1 MSNLPSLQSQPNCG
15 PVPRRS
21 NALQSKARLCNLLP
35 HSTIQ
40 IPPDLTGPVLE
51 FADRLASDL
60 AAHLPMNAVE
70 ADVSGSIDG
79 VINPYLESLAFLNQR
94 RQETHQFLRSVC
106 EVSVEVQVA
115 DDDPGQQVA
124 LQLARQKAN
133 HLVQRANIQA
143 SSCRNILI
151 AGMASLP
158 LKELQQRLDTAL
170 ERSLIET
177 VAELVFGLERLSQI
191 EVVGHIEWFPSNACA
206 FDYFRQRVSRGPVE
220 VQRWTETTMVMQNW
234 ERYRQTHELAR
245 RTVTIGHQTEWREH
259 QLIHALEPL
268 AGNAVVPI
276 PRVVQNLVDK
286 TPAWLRP
293 FLAIASGR
301 MINSQREITHS
312 SEWTE
317 STDELVRTK
326 LKWIPPPPPPSP
338 PPASKHIDPALTLG
352 PFVLSAWTPEEV
364 TAEERSTRRRESL
377 EATQRTASRT
387 SWVSLLG
394 GFGCLCLAQNTTP
407 IIGGIGMLLT
417 GHFALTWVMSAW
429 AERKLA
435 RG

>member
-1 MSNLPSLQSQPNCG
+1 MPNATTK
-15 PVPRRS
+15 PD
-21 NALQSKARLCNLLP
+21 NALVRNAFQRPVIKAALRKLPRHPTIEVPPNL
-35 HSTIQ
+35 TV
-40 IPPDLTGPVLE
+40 PVAV
-51 FADRLASDL
+51 FADRVASDL
-60 AAHLPMNAVE
+60 FEQLPLTSAAAGTPTC
-70 ADVSGSIDG
+70 IDDL
-79 VINPYLESLAFLNQR
+79 IDPYLASLDFLNQR